1 MNRKGILS
9 LFSILFFL
17 NVTSLKAQ
25 SIQKEKQSL
34 LVILNTLEARYDI
47 SFSYADETIKDKE
60 VALPSEDLT
69 LVALLEFLKKKIELD
84 FELLDSRFIAIK
96 HLEKEK
102 GDFRVQ
108 KLKEVVV
115 TNYLTNGITKL
126 NDGSITI
133 KPESFGILPGLIEP
147 DVLQTIQALPGV
159 LSADEKISNINVRGG
174 THDQNLLLWDGIKM
188 YQSGHFFGLISAFNP
203 HTTKR
208 VNVYKNGTSAKYG
221 DGISSIIDIELPD
234 DIDNEFKGGIG
245 FNLINADAYAK
256 IPLSKKTELQLS
268 TRRSVTDLIV
278 TPTYD
283 QYLKRVFEDSD
294 FSQSSNNTISQNE
307 TFYFYDITAKFLY
320 DISKKD
326 KIRFHF
332 FNVNNNLNYEELLSN
347 NDRNEALDSELSQ
360 RNSAIGLTYT
370 RDWTNKLTTTYQ
382 VYVSNYDLDATNF
395 DVFNDQRLIQENEVY
410 DGSSKFDINY
420 KHNRQLKINGG
431 YQFSEVG
438 ISNLEDVNNPA
449 FRSYIKNVIR
459 SHAIYAETSLLSNN
473 AKTNLKIGGR
483 LNYINKFKLFLAE
496 PRLRFSQRFLNNFKF
511 EVLGE
516 FKHQTTSQI
525 IDLQNDFLGI
535 ENRRWVLSNNNSDN
549 IVINDKTIYPVPVVK
564 SKQLSAGVHY
574 NKNKLLISAEG
585 YIKKVDGIITRSQ
598 GFQNQFQFINSI
610 GSYEIQGLDFLL
622 NKQFGNIISS
632 WFSYSYSSNNYIFP
646 SLNDGKKFPNN
657 VDIRHTFSFAGTYT
671 QKAIKLALGLNW
683 HSGKP
688 TTLPDTNDNPD
699 DRVITYTAP
708 NSSNLDDYLRADCSA
723 TYAFNISDTARATL
737 GASVWNVLN
746 KKNIINTYYTLDEN
760 NEINTVENESLG
772 ITPNISLRIY
782 F

>member
-1 MNRKGILS
+1 M
-9 LFSILFFL
+9 
-17 NVTSLKAQ
+17 KAQ
-25 SIQKEKQSL
+25 NVQKEKQSL
-34 LVILNTLEARYDI
+34 LTILNILETRYNI

-60 VALPSEDLT
+60 ITLPKEDLT
-69 LVALLEFLKKKIELD
+69 LIDLLEFLKKKVELD

-96 HLEKEK
+96 RLKKEK
-102 GDFRVQ
+102 DDFQLQ
-108 KLKEVVV
+108 KLKEIVV

-159 LSADEKISNINVRGG
+159 LSTDEKVSNINVRGG

-234 DIDNEFKGGIG
+234 DIDNEFKSGIG
-245 FNLINADAYAK
+245 FNLINVDGYAK
-256 IPLSKKTELQLS
+256 IPLSKKTELQVS
-268 TRRSVTDLIV
+268 TRRSVTDLVI

-294 FSQSSNNTISQNE
+294 FSKSNNNSISQNE

-326 KIRFHF
+326 KIRFHLLH
-332 FNVNNNLNYEELLSN
+332 VNNRLNYDEQSTVN
-347 NDRNEALDSELSQ
+347 NRDEALNSKLSQ
-360 RNSAIGLTYT
+360 QNSAIGLTYT
-370 RDWTNKLTTTYQ
+370 RDWTHRLSTTYQ

-395 DVFNDQRLIQENEVY
+395 DIFNNQRLIQENEVY
-410 DGSSKFDINY
+410 DGSSRFDINY
-420 KHNRQLKINGG
+420 KHSRHLKINGG

-449 FRSYIKNVIR
+449 FRSFIKNVIR
-459 SHAIYAETSLLSNN
+459 SHAVYAEASLLSNN
-473 AKTNLKIGGR
+473 AKTHLKIGGR

-496 PRLRFSQRFLNNFKF
+496 PRLRFSQRFLNNLKF

-535 ENRRWVLSNNNSDN
+535 ENRRWVLSNNNEEN
-549 IVINDKTIYPVPVVK
+549 IVINNKTIYPVPVIK
-564 SKQLSAGVHY
+564 SKQLSAGIHY
-574 NKNKLLISAEG
+574 NKNKLLVSAEA
-585 YIKKVDGIITRSQ
+585 YIKKVDGITTRSQ

-610 GSYEIQGLDFLL
+610 GSYEIQGFDFLL
-622 NKQFGNIISS
+622 NKQFSDIISS
-632 WFSYSYSSNNYIFP
+632 WISYSYSTNNYTFP
-646 SLNDGKKFPNN
+646 TLNNGEKFPNN
-657 VDIRHTFSFAGTYT
+657 TDLRHTFSFAGAYT
-671 QKAIKLALGLNW
+671 QNGLKLALGLNW

-688 TTLPDTNDNPD
+688 NTLPDTNQNSN
-699 DRVITYTAP
+699 DRGITFTNP
-708 NSSNLDDYLRADCSA
+708 NSSNLKDYLRADCSA
-723 TYAFNISDTARATL
+723 TYNFNISDATQATI

-746 KKNIINTYYTLDEN
+746 KKNIINTYYTLDDN

-772 ITPNISLRIY
+772 ITPNVSLRIH

>member
-25 SIQKEKQSL
+25 IIQKEKQPL
-34 LVILNTLEARYDI
+34 LAILNTLEARYDI
-47 SFSYADETIKDKE
+47 SFSYADETIKNKE

-102 GDFRVQ
+102 GDFRMQ

-283 QYLKRVFEDSD
+283 QYLKRVFQDSD
-294 FSQSSNNTISQNE
+294 FSNSSNNSISQNE
-307 TFYFYDITAKFLY
+307 TFNFYDINAKLLY

-326 KIRFHF
+326 KIRIHLL
-332 FNVNNNLNYEELLSN
+332 NVNNKLDYEELLTN
-347 NDRNEALDSELSQ
+347 NDRNEVLISKLSQ
-360 RNSAIGLTYT
+360 RNSAIGITYT
-370 RDWTNKLTTTYQ
+370 RDWTNRLSTIYQ

-420 KHNRQLKINGG
+420 KHSRQLKINGG

-585 YIKKVDGIITRSQ
+585 YIKKVDGITTRSQ

-657 VDIRHTFSFAGTYT
+657 IDIRHTFSFAGTYT

-688 TTLPDTNDNPD
+688 TTLPGTNDNPD

-723 TYAFNISDTARATL
+723 TYAFNISDTARATV

-772 ITPNISLRIY
+772 ITPNVSLRIY